1 MFIDTLIIGNGFAG
15 RTVASALKGESLI
28 VERGETFNIFD
39 RRQRFMAMEK
49 ANRHDA
55 LIRRSYESKHAFNV
69 PEKLPSDCA
78 SEYILV
84 DGGCSNHWGGLSFR
98 LTENVFSKQDSDF
111 PWPFSFQDIKPF
123 YEAAEGLLR
132 ISADAKDPE
141 DRHPRAQI
149 KGGAKWHDALGPYFP
164 SAYIGA
170 QAHNLS
176 AESSGGQGQC
186 LGAGDCE
193 LCPMDA
199 KTRSLH
205 VQANTKVL
213 NGVMVDRLRFE
224 GDKAVEAICMTE
236 EGPLSIRFN
245 RVVIAAH
252 GVESLKLLWKSNLPA
267 GTPKELLGHHYQDHA
282 VAELACVLPGASIPF
297 FQVNTAA
304 QVVIPELSG
313 EHDGIEYTTLA
324 LMTPPNETALA
335 GSLDID
341 KVNAWKINEAV
352 TEMGSTL
359 SLYVLLEIP
368 PEWDVSLSYADG
380 KVSMDTTGYHQ
391 NKIRYNQIVADIY
404 AKMEAVGVRPV
415 RSAEQKHY
423 MNAMGTHHLVGMLG
437 MGNGPRAVVDGDFLL
452 KGASNVRI
460 AGSSLFPRCGS
471 RNPTVTV
478 VATSL
483 MLAEKLNAQSAAA
496 LISKAG

>member
-15 RTVASALKGESLI
+15 RSVASALSGESLI
-28 VERGETFNIFD
+28 VERGEKFNIFE
-39 RRQRFMAMEK
+39 RRQRFMTMEK
-49 ANRHDA
+49 VNRHDA

-69 PEKLPSDCA
+69 PEKLPADCA

-98 LTENVFSKQDSDF
+98 LSENVFSKQDSDF
-111 PWPFSFQDIKPF
+111 PWPFSYQDIIPYYQK
-123 YEAAEGLLR
+123 AEGILR

-141 DRHPRAQI
+141 GRHPRAEIQ
-149 KGGAKWHDALGPYFP
+149 GTTKWHAALGPYFP
-164 SAYIGA
+164 EAYIGA

-176 AESSGGQGQC
+176 AEDVNGQGHC
-186 LGAGDCE
+186 FGAGDCE
-193 LCPMDA
+193 LCPADA

-205 VQANTKVL
+205 VQAKTTVM

-224 GDKAVEAICMTE
+224 GDKAVEAICVTE
-236 EGPLSIRFN
+236 DGPLSIRFN

-267 GTPKELLGHHYQDHA
+267 STPTERLGHHYQDHA
-282 VAELACVLPGASIPF
+282 VAELACVLPGAKIPF
-297 FQVNTAA
+297 LQVNTAA

-324 LMTPPNETALA
+324 LMTPPNEAALA
-335 GSLDID
+335 SALDLG
-341 KVNAWKINEAV
+341 KVNNWRIDQAV
-352 TEMGSTL
+352 GEMGEVL

-368 PEWDVSLSYADG
+368 PEWDVSLSYLDG
-380 KVSMDTTGYHQ
+380 KVSMDTAGYHA
-391 NKIRYNQIVADIY
+391 NKIRYNQVVANIY
-404 AKMEAVGVRPV
+404 EKMEAIGVRPLK
-415 RSAEQKHY
+415 SAEQKHY

-437 MGNGPRAVVDGDFLL
+437 MGDGPNAVVDGDYLL
-452 KGASNVRI
+452 KGSSNVRV
-460 AGSSLFPRCGS
+460 AGSALFPRCGS

-483 MLAEKLNAQSAAA
+483 MLAEKMNTESSAS